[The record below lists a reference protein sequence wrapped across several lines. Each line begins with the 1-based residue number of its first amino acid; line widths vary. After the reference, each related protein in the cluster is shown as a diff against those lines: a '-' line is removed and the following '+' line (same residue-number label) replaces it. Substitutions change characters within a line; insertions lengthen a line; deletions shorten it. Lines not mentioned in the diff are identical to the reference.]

1 MGDGTEIGKVRGLGS
16 SHEGAHHWLHQRYT
30 ALGNLLLGAWF
41 VTSLL
46 LLSGLDMDSVRDW
59 LVKPIPATAMILLIV
74 STFYHARLGL
84 QVVIEDYV
92 KDEGSKAG
100 LIGLLSLVFIAAGTF
115 AVFCVLKIA
124 LTAGGS
130 VL

>member
-16 SHEGAHHWLHQRYT
+16 GHQGSEHWVHQRYT
-30 ALGNLLLGAWF
+30 ALGNLFLGAWF
-41 VTSLL
+41 VVSLL
-46 LLSGLDMDSVRDW
+46 LLSSLDLDSIRDW
-59 LVKPIPATAMILLIV
+59 LVKPIPATALILLIV

-84 QVVIEDYV
+84 QVAIEDYV
-92 KDEGSKAG
+92 PDEGTKAG
-100 LIGLLSLVFIAAGTF
+100 LIGLLSLVFIAVGTF

-124 LTAGGS
+124 LTTGGS